1 MIDDV
6 KRLAGPFTGAGQSTF
21 PFSFKIFAPTDIYVA
36 LAQEENG
43 VSTTLSYGT
52 DYTVSMN
59 EDQDGTPGGSVT
71 LTTALTGT
79 QVVAI
84 GSGIPYTQEL
94 NLTNYSR
101 FAPES
106 INTELD
112 REVVQIQQLAELVG
126 RAITTD
132 PTDTMTPSELK
143 RKLLEAATDATVVAK
158 GYAESAKA
166 SAEEA
171 KGAELGS
178 LAAESRVDDK
188 AASLVKALEDKG
200 AEQEKRVADE
210 GAEQE
215 KRVTDEGDKQV
226 KRLQDEANNEL
237 VLRGTACG
245 ESAWVLDQDIAA
257 GNAITIHDSLIYLVG
272 RHHLRVSWN
281 GLVLYPG
288 VNFAEIGD
296 PDTKS
301 RAFALTFDAKEGDEL
316 DVWVGALGQGDV
328 VDAIETASA
337 AQSAVAELSRKVV
350 YKNQASAEE

>member
-1 MIDDV
+1 MAISTES
-6 KRLAGPFTGAGQSTF
+6 RRAGPFTGNGVQRDF
-21 PFSFKIFAPTDIYVA
+21 PFAFKVFSADQVKVVVSA
-36 LAQEENG
+36 GNG
-43 VSTTLSYGT
+43 ESTLDSSAYAVTL
-52 DYTVSMN
+52 
-59 EDQDGTPGGSVT
+59 EADQDDNPGGVVT
-71 LTTALTGT
+71 LTTPLGEGS
-79 QVVAI
+79 VLAI
-84 GSGIPYTQEL
+84 LSAVPMVQPMV
-94 NLTNYSR
+94 LTNRGGFYPSTLNDSADR
-101 FAPES
+101 AVILAQQLSER
-106 INTELD
+106 LD
-112 REVVQIQQLAELVG
+112 RAVTVDA
-126 RAITTD
+126 
-132 PTDTMTPSELK
+132 TDTMTPSELK
-143 RKLLEAATDATVVAK
+143 QKLLDAATDATIVAK

-200 AEQEKRVADE
+200 AEQEKRVA
-210 GAEQE
+210 
-215 KRVTDEGDKQV
+215 DEGDKQV

>member
-1 MIDDV
+1 MAISSET
-6 KRLAGPFTGAGQSTF
+6 RRAGPFTGNGAQQEF
-21 PFSFKIFAPTDIYVA
+21 PFAFKVFSADQVKVLTAEKSDGKDVE
-36 LAQEENG
+36 LD
-43 VSTTLSYGT
+43 STAYSVTL
-52 DYTVSMN
+52 
-59 EDQDGTPGGSVT
+59 EADQDSTPGGVVT
-71 LTTALTGT
+71 LSAPLPVGS
-79 QVVAI
+79 VLAI
-84 GSGIPYTQEL
+84 LSAVPYLQPMT
-94 NLTNYSR
+94 LTNRGGFFPTTLNDSADRAVILAQQNAEILSR
-101 FAPES
+101 CVTVDA
-106 INTELD
+106 
-112 REVVQIQQLAELVG
+112 
-126 RAITTD
+126 
-132 PTDTMTPSELK
+132 TDTMTPSELK
-143 RKLLEAATDATVVAK
+143 KRLLDAANNATVVAK

-200 AEQEKRVADE
+200 AEQEKRVA
-210 GAEQE
+210 
-215 KRVTDEGDKQV
+215 DEGDKQV